1 MSLRKK
7 LTGAALALG
16 LTLTFGAS
24 AAMAQ
29 QPQGDSATQQQ
40 QGAPEGREFGRR
52 KGRGMRGG
60 FGALRALRELNLTD
74 AQQQQVRAVVDR
86 FVASIE
92 PQREQ
97 LKQLREQGREGEPS
111 ADVQE
116 KARALRQQ
124 IHQSEQ
130 NMRTEILSLLTA
142 EQRTR
147 FEQIE
152 AERKARREGMR
163 ERRRKQM
170 GEPEIR

>member
-7 LTGAALALG
+7 LTGALVALG

-24 AAMAQ
+24 AALAQ
-29 QPQGDSATQQQ
+29 QPQNDSATQQ

-52 KGRGMRGG
+52 KGRGMRRG
-60 FGALRALRELNLTD
+60 FGTLRALRELNLTD

-97 LKQLREQGREGEPS
+97 LKQLREQGRDGVEPS

-130 NMRTEILSLLTA
+130 NMRTEILALLTA

-147 FEQIE
+147 LEQIE
-152 AERKARREGMR
+152 QERKARREG
-163 ERRRKQM
+163 
-170 GEPEIR
+170 